1 LAGGAES
8 RTDGRR
14 VAVWARRLEKAKLSP
29 MSAHAATH
37 DQLFDGD
44 GRSLRESIDL
54 KKAALVAVLA
64 AAVVAALVTALPG
77 AYGAVS
83 EGVGKLG
90 HADIGWLLVALG
102 FSGLSFLGHIV
113 LFRGVF
119 LDKSS
124 RIGYAASYDITMAGH
139 AATRLL
145 GAAGAGGIALTV
157 WALNRSGMSTR
168 TVATRMLGFM
178 VLLYS
183 FYALAVAAVGFGL
196 WSGVLAGGG
205 SVALTLVPG
214 LVALGLVGG
223 AIAAATL
230 ARRRFGAA
238 SESGEATGWRA
249 RLAKASVAVGDGVR
263 EAGAVVRRRDPRLIG
278 GLMWWAFDI
287 AVLWASFRAF
297 GEAPPVAVLVL
308 AYFLGLVGNT
318 LPFLGS
324 VGGVDGG
331 MIAALV
337 AFGANPAASIVA
349 VIVYRLFSCWAPTVP
364 GAIAFARLR
373 RRVAAWQRED
383 AGEAPAPAD
392 LSAARERRASR
403 ARGFAAEPVAA

>member
-1 LAGGAES
+1 
-8 RTDGRR
+8 
-14 VAVWARRLEKAKLSP
+14 

-37 DQLFDGD
+37 DQLFEGT
-44 GRSLRESIDL
+44 GRSLRDSIDL
-54 KKAALVAVLA
+54 RKAALVGVLA

-83 EGVGKLG
+83 EGLGKLG
-90 HADIGWLLVALG
+90 HADVRWLLLALG
-102 FSGLSFLGHIV
+102 LEALSFLGHIV

-124 RIGYAASYDITMAGH
+124 RIGYGASYDITLAGH

-157 WALNRSGMSTR
+157 WSLNRSGMSTR

-183 FYALAVAAVGFGL
+183 FYAIAVAAVGFGL
-196 WSGVLAGGG
+196 WSGVLSGGG
-205 SVALTLVPG
+205 PVALTLVPG
-214 LVALGLVGG
+214 IVALGLVGG
-223 AIAAATL
+223 AIGAATL
-230 ARRRFGAA
+230 ARRRFGAVA
-238 SESGEATGWRA
+238 DATERSGWSA

-263 EAGAVVRRRDPRLIG
+263 EAGAVVRRRDPRLVG

-297 GEAPPVAVLVL
+297 GEAPPAAVLVL
-308 AYFLGLVGNT
+308 AYFLGLVGNA

-337 AFGANPAASIVA
+337 AFGANPAASVVA

-383 AGEAPAPAD
+383 SGEAPAAD
-392 LSAARERRASR
+392 ELAIARERRAV
-403 ARGFAAEPVAA
+403 APAFAAKPVAA

>member
-1 LAGGAES
+1 
-8 RTDGRR
+8 
-14 VAVWARRLEKAKLSP
+14 

-37 DQLFDGD
+37 DQLFEAD
-44 GRSLRESIDL
+44 GRSLRDSVDL
-54 KKAALVAVLA
+54 RKAALVAVLA

-83 EGVGKLG
+83 EGLGKLG
-90 HADIGWLLVALG
+90 HADVRWLLLALG
-102 FSGLSFLGHIV
+102 LEALSFLGHIV

-124 RIGYAASYDITMAGH
+124 RIGYGASYDITLAGH

-157 WALNRSGMSTR
+157 WSLNRSGMSTR

-196 WSGVLAGGG
+196 WSGVLSGGG

-214 LVALGLVGG
+214 IVALGLVGG
-223 AIAAATL
+223 AIGAATL
-230 ARRRFGAA
+230 ARRRFGDAA
-238 SESGEATGWRA
+238 EAADATGWRP
-249 RLAKASVAVGDGVR
+249 RLARASVAVGDGVR

-297 GEAPPVAVLVL
+297 GDAPPVAVIVL
-308 AYFLGLVGNT
+308 AYFLGLVGT
-318 LPFLGS
+318 PCRS
-324 VGGVDGG
+324 S
-331 MIAALV
+331 
-337 AFGANPAASIVA
+337 AASVA
-349 VIVYRLFSCWAPTVP
+349 ST
-364 GAIAFARLR
+364 
-373 RRVAAWQRED
+373 AA
-383 AGEAPAPAD
+383 
-392 LSAARERRASR
+392 
-403 ARGFAAEPVAA
+403 

>member
-1 LAGGAES
+1 
-8 RTDGRR
+8 
-14 VAVWARRLEKAKLSP
+14 

-37 DQLFDGD
+37 DQLFEGD

-54 KKAALVAVLA
+54 RKAALVGLVVLL
-64 AAVVAALVTALPG
+64 VVAALVTALPG
-77 AYGAVS
+77 AYAAVS

-90 HADIGWLLVALG
+90 NADVGWLLVGLG
-102 FSGLSFLGHIV
+102 FSALSFLGHVV

-119 LDKSS
+119 VDQSS
-124 RIGYAASYDITMAGH
+124 RIDYGASYDITMAGH

-145 GAAGAGGIALTV
+145 GAAGAGGVALTV
-157 WALNRSGMSTR
+157 WALKRSGMAAR
-168 TVATRMLGFM
+168 TVATRMVGFM

-183 FYALAVAAVGFGL
+183 FYALSVAVAGLGL
-196 WSGVLAGGG
+196 WAGVFAGGG
-205 SVALTLVPG
+205 SVATTLVPG
-214 LVALGLVGG
+214 LVALAIVGG
-223 AIAAATL
+223 AIAAAIF
-230 ARRRFGAA
+230 ARRRFGAIA
-238 SESGEATGWRA
+238 ESGDAAGWRV

-263 EAGAVVRRRDPRLIG
+263 AAGEVVQRRDPRLIG

-297 GEAPPVAVLVL
+297 GEAPPFAVLVL

-337 AFGANPAASIVA
+337 AFGANPAAAIVA
-349 VIVYRLFSCWAPTVP
+349 VIVYRLFSCWAPTIP
-364 GAIAFARLR
+364 GAISFARLR
-373 RRVAAWQRED
+373 RRAAAWQRED
-383 AGEAPAPAD
+383 RGEAPAPAD
-392 LSAARERRASR
+392 LATARRRR
-403 ARGFAAEPVAA
+403 VGGPGFAAGPLAA

>member
-1 LAGGAES
+1 
-8 RTDGRR
+8 
-14 VAVWARRLEKAKLSP
+14 
-29 MSAHAATH
+29 MSAHAVTH
-37 DQLFDGD
+37 DQLFEADAG
-44 GRSLRESIDL
+44 SLRESIDL
-54 KKAALVAVLA
+54 KKAGLVGLLAVAVI
-64 AAVVAALVTALPG
+64 AALVTALPG
-77 AYGAVS
+77 AYSAVS
-83 EGVGKLG
+83 EGVAKLP
-90 HADIGWLLVALG
+90 HADVRWLLVALG
-102 FSGLSFLGHIV
+102 LEALSFLGHIV
-113 LFRGVF
+113 LFRAVF
-119 LDKSS
+119 LDRSS
-124 RIGYAASYDITMAGH
+124 RIDYGASYDITMAGH

-183 FYALAVAAVGFGL
+183 FYALAVAGVGFGL

-214 LVALGLVGG
+214 IVALVLVGG
-223 AIAAATL
+223 AIGAATL
-230 ARRRFGAA
+230 ARRRFGAVA
-238 SESGEATGWRA
+238 ADESATGWHA
-249 RLAKASVAVGDGVR
+249 RIARASVGIGDGVR

-278 GLMWWAFDI
+278 GVMWWAFDI

-297 GEAPPVAVLVL
+297 GQAPPVAVLVL
-308 AYFLGLVGNT
+308 AYFLGLVGNA

-337 AFGANPAASIVA
+337 AFGTNPAAALVA
-349 VIVYRLFSCWAPTVP
+349 VIVYRLFSCWIPTVP

-373 RRVAAWQRED
+373 SRVAAWQRED
-383 AGEAPAPAD
+383 GGEAPASAPAPD
-392 LSAARERRASR
+392 GLAAARERRAT
-403 ARGFAAEPVAA
+403 APAFVAEPVAA

>member
-1 LAGGAES
+1 
-8 RTDGRR
+8 
-14 VAVWARRLEKAKLSP
+14 

-37 DQLFDGD
+37 DQLFEGD
-44 GRSLRESIDL
+44 GRSLRDSVDL
-54 KKAALVAVLA
+54 RKAALVAVVA
-64 AAVVAALVTALPG
+64 AAAVAALVTALPG

-83 EGVGKLG
+83 EGLGKLG
-90 HADIGWLLVALG
+90 HADVRWLLLALG
-102 FSGLSFLGHIV
+102 LEALSFLGHIV

-124 RIGYAASYDITMAGH
+124 RIGYGASYDITLAGH

-157 WALNRSGMSTR
+157 WSLNRSGMSTR

-196 WSGVLAGGG
+196 WSGVFSGGG

-214 LVALGLVGG
+214 IVALGLVGG
-223 AIAAATL
+223 AIGAATL
-230 ARRRFGAA
+230 ARRRFGTAA
-238 SESGEATGWRA
+238 AAGEATGWRP
-249 RLAKASVAVGDGVR
+249 RLARASVAVGDGVR
-263 EAGAVVRRRDPRLIG
+263 EAGTVVRRRDPRLIG

-297 GEAPPVAVLVL
+297 GDAPPVAVIVL
-308 AYFLGLVGNT
+308 AYFLGLVGNA

-337 AFGANPAASIVA
+337 AFGANPAGSVVA
-349 VIVYRLFSCWAPTVP
+349 VIVYRLFSCWAPTIP

-383 AGEAPAPAD
+383 HGEAPVAD
-392 LSAARERRASR
+392 ELAIARERRA
-403 ARGFAAEPVAA
+403 AAPAFAAEPVAA

>member
-1 LAGGAES
+1 
-8 RTDGRR
+8 
-14 VAVWARRLEKAKLSP
+14 

-37 DQLFDGD
+37 DQLFEAD
-44 GRSLRESIDL
+44 GRSLRESVDL
-54 KKAALVAVLA
+54 RKAALIGLLA
-64 AAVVAALVTALPG
+64 AAVIAALVTALPG

-90 HADIGWLLVALG
+90 HADVRWLLLALG
-102 FSGLSFLGHIV
+102 LEALSFLGHIV

-124 RIGYAASYDITMAGH
+124 RIGYGASYDITMAGH

-157 WALNRSGMSTR
+157 WALNRSGMSNR

-178 VLLYS
+178 VLLYG

-196 WSGVLAGGG
+196 WSGVLPGGG

-214 LVALGLVGG
+214 LVALALVGG
-223 AIAAATL
+223 AIGAALL
-230 ARRRFGAA
+230 ARRRFGAVA
-238 SESGEATGWRA
+238 GDGEGSGWRA
-249 RLAKASVAVGDGVR
+249 RVAKASVGVGDGVR
-263 EAGAVVRRRDPRLIG
+263 EAGAVIRRRDPRLIG

-287 AVLWASFRAF
+287 AVLWAAFRAF
-297 GEAPPVAVLVL
+297 GAAPPASVLVL
-308 AYFLGLVGNT
+308 AYFLGLVGNA

-337 AFGANPAASIVA
+337 AFGANPAASVVA

-373 RRVAAWQRED
+373 RRVAAWQGED
-383 AGEAPAPAD
+383 RGEAT
-392 LSAARERRASR
+392 
-403 ARGFAAEPVAA
+403 PVAAPSLATDEIAAARGRRAAKPAFVAEPLAA